1 MLSLP
6 FKSLILLSALSFCAI
21 TSLYSQNSNTNNNTS
36 STQRKELDLYFE
48 KGIASIERTQD
59 SVQFYIRLIDQVQ
72 TTDPI
77 KNYYKSALDYSHSY
91 SLENIEETGQS
102 GFAMLKWASK
112 ANEACFMADSYEC
125 IALYYREI
133 SMTDS
138 ATYYFEL
145 AIKTA
150 SAINDVDRVQGILT
164 NYSNL
169 LIKKGKKDEVLTYT
183 MNAIEHDSLYNQKK
197 NQASYYHLLGN
208 IHLYSGDY
216 PNALNAYQIAY
227 NGFESRQQ
235 ILKMIKVLNN
245 IGLVYSAVDDLEM
258 AKKSYLDV
266 ISLATTHQLEKQKIS
281 ALINLGAVYLELED
295 FEMNRKMLEEA
306 LHLSTK
312 YNSYKFQG
320 SIQNNLGNLAYYEG
334 DYALALEHFSLALA
348 INISRDNKHEQA
360 LCLSNK
366 GWAYLMLNN
375 ESLCFQSF
383 NEALNLATSI
393 QSPEKRMMALE
404 GLADASEYF
413 GNYKDALSYKNK
425 FVALKDSLLGEKSKN
440 KIAELQTLYES
451 EKKENEIKDLKQE
464 QALSSLTIRENE
476 LQISRLNW
484 QRFGLALVIFLMI
497 LVAYI
502 SWRSIKTKK
511 ELEKNQAIISE
522 REKGIQAVFDA
533 TEEERQRIA
542 KDLHDGIGQQ
552 MSGLKL
558 AWQNLTISS
567 KNLSEEE
574 KNKLHD
580 LSKILDSTAAD
591 VRDISHRMMP
601 KVLEAFGLV
610 PAIEEMLEKAFK
622 LSEIKYE
629 FEHYNFDQRLPRR
642 TEIALFRICQELIN
656 NVIKHANANFVSIQL
671 FKNQNQ
677 LILIV
682 EDNGKGIQDNANQD
696 GHGLLNIKSRLNTIN
711 GHVNYEGSQGAGT
724 TATIR
729 ILLN

>member
-1 MLSLP
+1 MN
-6 FKSLILLSALSFCAI
+6 FQSLILYCIFFFSGCLTVQA
-21 TSLYSQNSNTNNNTS
+21 QNPNSIS
-36 STQRKELDLYFE
+36 KQRQALDLYFE
-48 KGIASIERTQD
+48 KGIASNERTQD

-77 KNYYKSALDYSHSY
+77 KDYYKSALNYSHAF
-91 SLENIEETGQS
+91 SLENIEETGRF
-102 GFAMLKWASK
+102 GFSMLDWSSQ
-112 ANEACFMADSYEC
+112 ANEACFIADSYEC

-133 SMTDS
+133 SMPDS
-138 ATYYFEL
+138 ATHYFEL
-145 AIKTA
+145 ALKTA
-150 SAINDVDRVQGILT
+150 RDISDADRIQSILT

-169 LIKKGKKDEVLTYT
+169 LIKQGKKDEVLAYV
-183 MNAIEHDSLYNQKK
+183 MNAIERDSIFNKKK

-208 IHLYSGDY
+208 IYLYSGDY

-227 NGFESRQQ
+227 KGFESKQQ

-245 IGLVYSAVDDLEM
+245 IGLVYSAIDNLEM

-266 ISLATTHQLEKQKIS
+266 ISLATSHDLEKQKIS

-320 SIQNNLGNLAYYEG
+320 SIQNNLGNLAYYQG
-334 DYALALEHFSLALA
+334 DYALALNHFSNALA
-348 INISRDNKHEQA
+348 INISRDDKHEQA

-375 ESLCFQSF
+375 KALCFESF

-393 QSPEKRMMALE
+393 QSAEKRMMALE

-413 GNYKDALSYKNK
+413 GNYKDALFYKNK
-425 FVALKDSLLGEKSKN
+425 YVALKDSLLGEKSKN

-464 QALSSLTIRENE
+464 QAYNSLTIRENE

-484 QRFGLALVIFLMI
+484 QRFALASVIFLMI
-497 LVAYI
+497 LVAYV

-511 ELEKNQAIISE
+511 ELEKNQAIIRE

-542 KDLHDGIGQQ
+542 KDLHDGVGQQ

-574 KNKLHD
+574 KNKLHE
-580 LSKILDSTAAD
+580 LSKILDTTAAD

-610 PAIEEMLEKAFK
+610 PAIDEMLEKSFS

-629 FEHYNFDQRLPRR
+629 FEHYNFDQRLPKK
-642 TEIALFRICQELIN
+642 TELALFRICQELIN
-656 NVIKHANANFVSIQL
+656 NIIKHANANFVSIQL

-682 EDNGKGIQDNANQD
+682 EDNGKGIKNDARQE

-711 GHVNYEGSQGAGT
+711 GQVNYEGSQGAGT

-729 ILLN
+729 ILLS

>member
-1 MLSLP
+1 MTVKSPILISILALSTSLSLH
-6 FKSLILLSALSFCAI
+6 
-21 TSLYSQNSNTNNNTS
+21 SQNPNPNSK
-36 STQRKELDLYFE
+36 QRQELDLYFE
-48 KGIASIERTQD
+48 KGIASNERTQD
-59 SVQFYIRLIDQVQ
+59 SILFYIRLIDQVK

-77 KNYYKSALDYSHSY
+77 KHYYKAALNYSNAY
-91 SLENIEETGQS
+91 SLENIEETGQA
-102 GFAMLKWASK
+102 GFAMLNWANK
-112 ANEACFMADSYEC
+112 AKEPCFIADSYES
-125 IALYYREI
+125 IALYFKEI
-133 SMTDS
+133 SLPDS
-138 ATYYFEL
+138 ATHYFEL
-145 AIKTA
+145 ALKTA
-150 SAINDVDRVQGILT
+150 SAINDVDRIQSILT

-169 LIKKGKKDEVLTYT
+169 LIKQGKKDEVLTYT
-183 MNAIEHDSLYNQKK
+183 LHAIEHDSLFNQRK

-208 IHLYSGDY
+208 IYLYSGDY
-216 PNALNAYQIAY
+216 PSALNAYQIAY
-227 NGFESRQQ
+227 KGFESKQK

-245 IGLVYSAVDDLEM
+245 IGLVYSAIDNLEM
-258 AKKSYLDV
+258 AKKSYVDV
-266 ISLATTHQLEKQKIS
+266 ISLATSNDLEKQKIA
-281 ALINLGAVYLELED
+281 ALINLGAVYLELGD
-295 FEMNRKMLEEA
+295 FDMNRKMLEEA

-334 DYALALEHFSLALA
+334 NYALALEHFSNALT
-348 INISRDNKHEQA
+348 INIERDDKHEQA

-375 ESLCFQSF
+375 QSLCFESF

-393 QSPEKRMMALE
+393 KSPEKRMMALE

-413 GNYKDALSYKNK
+413 GNYKDALAYKNK
-425 FVALKDSLLGEKSKN
+425 FVALKDSLLGEKSKT

-451 EKKENEIKDLKQE
+451 EKKENEINDLKQE
-464 QALSSLTIRENE
+464 QAYNSLTIRENE

-484 QRFGLALVIFLMI
+484 QRFGLALLIFLII
-497 LVAYI
+497 LVAYA

-511 ELEKNQAIISE
+511 ENEKNQALLIE

-567 KNLSEEE
+567 KNLTEEE
-574 KNKLHD
+574 KNKLHE

-610 PAIEEMLEKAFK
+610 PAIDEMLEKAFK
-622 LSEIKYE
+622 LSDIKYE
-629 FEHYNFDQRLPRR
+629 FEHYNFDQRLPKR
-642 TEIALFRICQELIN
+642 TELALFRICQELIS

-682 EDNGKGIQDNANQD
+682 EDNGKGITSNTDQD
-696 GHGLLNIKSRLNTIN
+696 GHGLLNIKSRLNTID
-711 GHVNYEGSQGAGT
+711 GQVNFEASENSGT
-724 TATIR
+724 TATVR
-729 ILLN
+729 VLV